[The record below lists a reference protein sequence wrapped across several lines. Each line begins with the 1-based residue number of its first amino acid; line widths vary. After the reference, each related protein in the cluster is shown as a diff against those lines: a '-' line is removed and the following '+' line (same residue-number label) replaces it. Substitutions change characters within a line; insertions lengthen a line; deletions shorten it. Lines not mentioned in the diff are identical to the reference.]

1 MDRLR
6 IINLQES
13 DRLKNLLSIIRGNSP
28 ELIESKDDIDFT
40 GGAIVIACSEVHAGM
55 STWLLDQCIKFL
67 RQGKS
72 VLYLNWD
79 GSNMSWLMSMML
91 AIAYEISLKTAS
103 ENLSEYATR
112 FQSEVGDKLNISLS
126 HYCIEIN
133 DKFILIKEC
142 IKDVDIIFI
151 DGQCEPLDKLRRD
164 TLKRLYEI
172 LPQDKMLF
180 ISCQVPLNK
189 S

>member
-13 DRLKNLLSIIRGNSP
+13 GRLKNLLSVIRGNSS
-28 ELIESKDDIDFT
+28 ESIESKDDIEFT
-40 GGAIVIACSEVHAGM
+40 GGAIVIACNKAQGGT
-55 STWLLDQCIKFL
+55 STWLLDQCVKFL

-72 VLYLNWD
+72 VLYLSWD
-79 GSNMSWLMSMML
+79 GSNTLWLVGMMS
-91 AIAYEISLKTAS
+91 AIAYNVSLKTAS
-103 ENLSEYATR
+103 ENLSDYATR
-112 FQSEVGDKLNISLS
+112 FQSEIGDRLNIALN
-126 HYCIEIN
+126 HRCTEI
-133 DKFILIKEC
+133 KERFILIKEC

-151 DGQCEPLDKLRRD
+151 DGQSEPLDQLRRD

-172 LPQDKMLF
+172 LPSDKMIF

-189 S
+189 F